1 MLCVCTSGP
10 LHQFSSP
17 SSPSP
22 RMHCWDIS
30 SQLPR
35 LNCHLFG
42 SVLSVF
48 FCSFCLDLSVPG
60 CLCLPAC
67 LPVCLPVCLSV
78 SACLSF
84 CLVGSV
90 LLSHPDTTAMVDYRH
105 AKTISF
111 PVLLSVC
118 ACLSFCLVGS
128 VLLSPP
134 DITAMVDSRHTKT
147 VSFPVL
153 LSVCTCLPFFLFL
166 PLSGSVLLSIWLCP
180 LSVPA
185 CLFICLALSLSIC
198 ACLSF
203 HLSGSVLVCIFICLV
218 LSLSACAS
226 LAFHLLGTVLLFVR
240 LFVLA
245 LSFCLSVHSPG
256 DLCQSI

>member
-35 LNCHLFG
+35 LTYHLFG
-42 SVLSVF
+42 SVLWILI
-48 FCSFCLDLSVPG
+48 CL
-60 CLCLPAC
+60 CLAACLPAC
-67 LPVCLPVCLSV
+67 LPACLSV
-78 SACLSF
+78 CLFVCLCLSVCLSF
-84 CLVGSV
+84 CLVGFV
-90 LLSHPDTTAMVDYRH
+90 LLSHPYTTTMVDYRYTKNSILSCPFVCVYLS
-105 AKTISF
+105 ASF
-111 PVLLSVC
+111 FVC
-118 ACLSFCLVGS
+118 LALSFCL
-128 VLLSPP
+128 
-134 DITAMVDSRHTKT
+134 
-147 VSFPVL
+147 
-153 LSVCTCLPFFLFL
+153 
-166 PLSGSVLLSIWLCP
+166 SGSV
-180 LSVPA
+180 
-185 CLFICLALSLSIC
+185 FLSIC

-203 HLSGSVLVCIFICLV
+203 HLSGSVFVYLCLSVFSFVWLCPCLCLFVCLV

-226 LAFHLLGTVLLFVR
+226 LAFHLLGTVLLSVR
-240 LFVLA
+240 LFSLA